1 MLIGVRLVPVYLRA
15 SSLSGLTDCEP
26 SHVTGMTVGTP
37 RRFDPRDPNYEAR
50 VRASFAR
57 QRAMHTIGAQLV
69 RVEPGE
75 VELALPFRDDL
86 TQQHGFLHAGIVTT
100 LVDSACGYAALSL
113 MASESAVLSVEYK
126 VNLLAPAVGDRM
138 RAVGRV
144 IKPGRTLLVCTGEVT
159 AVAGDSESV
168 VTVMQ
173 ATMMAIRGRP
183 DLVD

>member
-1 MLIGVRLVPVYLRA
+1 MIA
-15 SSLSGLTDCEP
+15 
-26 SHVTGMTVGTP
+26 GTP
-37 RRFDPRDPNYEAR
+37 PRFDPRDPAYDTR

-57 QRAMHTIGAQLV
+57 QRAMQTIGARIV

-75 VELALPFRDDL
+75 VELELPFREDL

-113 MASESAVLSVEYK
+113 MDQKAAVLSVEYK
-126 VNLLAPAVGDRM
+126 VNLLAPAVGERM

-144 IKPGRTLLVCTGEVT
+144 IKSGRTLVVCTGEVI
-159 AVAGDSESV
+159 AVAGDSDPV

-173 ATMMAIRGRP
+173 ATMMAVRDRP